1 MKGWS
6 AFSKKTDPKLKNIAE
21 ALAKGAQEMAM
32 ERAGQVLHEG
42 MPPSIEK
49 MTRVKKDLVPKS
61 KYTGRKPQSQMTD
74 EELAA
79 KKGIKAPQT
88 TMKKKSAYKKKES
101 EKTNKI
107 SFKEAVE
114 YDKKMGNYGKE
125 GSLTY
130 GFKEGN
136 KPGSW
141 HALEGYEKT
150 KGGHR
155 TKTKKG

>member
-6 AFSKKTDPKLKNIAE
+6 AFSKKTDPKLKNIAK
-21 ALAKGAQEMAM
+21 ALAKGAQEMAT

-42 MPPSIEK
+42 MHPSIEK
-49 MTRVKKDLVPKS
+49 MTRVKKDLIPKS
-61 KYTGRKPQSQMTD
+61 KYTGRTPQRETGYISEKPPQTQVKYREYDPKTD
-74 EELAA
+74 RP
-79 KKGIKAPQT
+79 KDITPQT

-101 EKTNKI
+101 KL

-141 HALEGYEKT
+141 HALEGY
-150 KGGHR
+150 
-155 TKTKKG
+155 